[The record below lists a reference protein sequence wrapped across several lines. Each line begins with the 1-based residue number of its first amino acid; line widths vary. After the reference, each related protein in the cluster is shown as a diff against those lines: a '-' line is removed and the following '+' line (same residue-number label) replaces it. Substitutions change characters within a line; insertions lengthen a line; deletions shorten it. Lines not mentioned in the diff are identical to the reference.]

1 MGKKLCIEQILMNQM
16 EEQSNTD
23 FGVRRRKEKEKSESR
38 EEKSERSP
46 KAKCWTYCDEGRAS
60 KLIRKPCEG
69 NTHLHLSKLHT

>member
-1 MGKKLCIEQILMNQM
+1 MNQM

-23 FGVRRRKEKEKSESR
+23 FAVRRRKEKEKSESR

-60 KLIRKPCEG
+60 KLNRKPC
-69 NTHLHLSKLHT
+69 